1 MNRSVGCMSE
11 ENSQNLGNQRIKKIL
26 IAVVKSEYYDKII
39 SYAIILAKGSGA
51 SITAIQVLDKS
62 SLGGIGDFFGARVE
76 EYEKAMRKRSE
87 ELLTEVQQVIEKQG
101 IKTSIEVIGHKSVA
115 QGIIDY
121 ARESGV
127 DVIVIG
133 TKGLT
138 GVGKFVMGGIAS
150 SVINNAHCPVFA
162 IR

>member
-1 MNRSVGCMSE
+1 MSE
-11 ENSQNLGNQRIKKIL
+11 ETHNLRNLSIKKIL
-26 IAVVKSEYYDKII
+26 IPVVKSEYNDKII

-51 SITAIQVLDKS
+51 TITAIHVLDKS
-62 SLGGIGDFFGARVE
+62 VQGDLGDVFPLKVE
-76 EYEKAMRKRSE
+76 EYDKAIRKRAE

-101 IKTSIEVIGHKSVA
+101 IKTSIEVIGNKSVA
-115 QGIIDY
+115 KGIIDY

-138 GVGKFVMGGIAS
+138 GVQKFLMGSVAS
-150 SVINNAHCPVFA
+150 AVIDHAHCPVFA

>member
-1 MNRSVGCMSE
+1 MSK
-11 ENSQNLGNQRIKKIL
+11 ENSHSIKKIL
-26 IAVVKSEYYDKII
+26 IPVVKSEYNDKII

-51 SITAIQVLDKS
+51 SITAIHVLDKS
-62 SLGGIGDFFGARVE
+62 AIGGVGDVFRMKVE
-76 EYEKAMRKRSE
+76 EYEKEMRKRAQ

-101 IKTSIEVIGHKSVA
+101 IKTSIEVIGNKSVA
-115 QGIIDY
+115 KGIIDY

-138 GVGKFVMGGIAS
+138 GVGKFLMGSVAS
-150 SVINNAHCPVFA
+150 AVIDHAHCPVFA

>member
-1 MNRSVGCMSE
+1 MSE
-11 ENSQNLGNQRIKKIL
+11 ENSHNLRNHSIKKIL
-26 IAVVKSEYYDKII
+26 IPVVKSEYNDKII

-51 SITAIQVLDKS
+51 SITAIHILDKS
-62 SLGGIGDFFGARVE
+62 AQGDLGDLFPMKLE
-76 EYEKAMRKRSE
+76 EYENATSKRAK

-101 IKTSIEVIGHKSVA
+101 IKTSTEIIGNKSVA

-121 ARESGV
+121 ARESGT
-127 DVIVIG
+127 DIIVIG

-138 GVGKFVMGGIAS
+138 GVEKFMMGGVPG
-150 SVINNAHCPVFA
+150 SVIHHAHCPVVA

>member
-1 MNRSVGCMSE
+1 
-11 ENSQNLGNQRIKKIL
+11 
-26 IAVVKSEYYDKII
+26 
-39 SYAIILAKGSGA
+39 
-51 SITAIQVLDKS
+51 
-62 SLGGIGDFFGARVE
+62 
-76 EYEKAMRKRSE
+76 MRKRSE

>member
-1 MNRSVGCMSE
+1 MSE
-11 ENSQNLGNQRIKKIL
+11 ENSHNLRNHSIKKIL
-26 IAVVKSEYYDKII
+26 IPVVKSENNDKII

-51 SITAIQVLDKS
+51 SITAIHVLDKTAQGD
-62 SLGGIGDFFGARVE
+62 LGDLFPMKLE
-76 EYEKAMRKRSE
+76 EYEKATSKRAE

-101 IKTSIEVIGHKSVA
+101 IKTGIEVIGAKSIA
-115 QGIIDY
+115 KGIIDY
-121 ARESGV
+121 ARDSGV

-138 GVGKFVMGGIAS
+138 GVEKFLLGSVAS
-150 SVINNAHCPVFA
+150 AVIDHAHCPVFA

>member
-1 MNRSVGCMSE
+1 MPE
-11 ENSQNLGNQRIKKIL
+11 ENSSNLDNQSIKKIL
-26 IAVVKSEYYDKII
+26 IPVVKSEYNDKII

-51 SITAIQVLDKS
+51 SITAIHVLDKS
-62 SLGGIGDFFGARVE
+62 AIGGVGDVFGRRVD
-76 EYEKAMRKRSE
+76 EYENEMRKRSQ

-101 IKTSIEVIGHKSVA
+101 IKTSIEIIGNKSVA

-138 GVGKFVMGGIAS
+138 GVGKFLMGSVAS
-150 SVINNAHCPVFA
+150 AVIDHAHCPVFA

>member
-1 MNRSVGCMSE
+1 M
-11 ENSQNLGNQRIKKIL
+11 KKIL
-26 IAVVKSEYYDKII
+26 IPVVKSEYNDKII

-51 SITAIQVLDKS
+51 SITAIHVLDKS
-62 SLGGIGDFFGARVE
+62 TLGGIGDFFGARAE

-101 IKTSIEVIGHKSVA
+101 IKTSIEIIGNKSVA

-121 ARESGV
+121 ARKTGA

-138 GVGKFVMGGIAS
+138 GVGKFLMGSVAS
-150 SVINNAHCPVFA
+150 AVIDHAHCPVVA

>member
-1 MNRSVGCMSE
+1 MSE
-11 ENSQNLGNQRIKKIL
+11 ENSQNLGNHSIKKIL
-26 IAVVKSEYYDKII
+26 IPVVKSEYNDKII

-51 SITAIQVLDKS
+51 SITAIHVLDKS
-62 SLGGIGDFFGARVE
+62 AIGGLGDVFGRRVD
-76 EYEKAMRKRSE
+76 EYEKEMRKRSE

-138 GVGKFVMGGIAS
+138 GVGKFLMGSVAS
-150 SVINNAHCPVFA
+150 AVIDHAHCPVFA

>member
-1 MNRSVGCMSE
+1 M
-11 ENSQNLGNQRIKKIL
+11 KKIL
-26 IAVVKSEYYDKII
+26 IPVVKSEYNDKII

-51 SITAIQVLDKS
+51 SITVIHVLDKS
-62 SLGGIGDFFGARVE
+62 TLGGVGDFFGARIE
-76 EYEKAMRKRSE
+76 EYEKAMRKGSE

-121 ARESGV
+121 AKESGA

-138 GVGKFVMGGIAS
+138 GVGKFIMGGVAS
-150 SVINNAHCPVFA
+150 SVINNAYCPVVA

>member
-1 MNRSVGCMSE
+1 MSE
-11 ENSQNLGNQRIKKIL
+11 ENSRIKKIL
-26 IAVVKSEYYDKII
+26 IPVVKSEYNDKII

-51 SITAIQVLDKS
+51 SITAIHVLDKS
-62 SLGGIGDFFGARVE
+62 AQGDLGDLFPMKVE
-76 EYEKAMRKRSE
+76 EYEKAMSKRAE
-87 ELLTEVQQVIEKQG
+87 ELLRGVQQVTEKQG
-101 IKTSIEVIGHKSVA
+101 IKIDIEVIRAKSVPK
-115 QGIIDY
+115 GIIDY

-138 GVGKFVMGGIAS
+138 GVEKFLMGSVAS
-150 SVINNAHCPVFA
+150 AVIDHAHCPVFA

>member
-1 MNRSVGCMSE
+1 MPEDPS
-11 ENSQNLGNQRIKKIL
+11 NLSNQSIKKIL
-26 IAVVKSEYYDKII
+26 IPVVKSEYNDKII

-51 SITAIQVLDKS
+51 SITAINVLDKS
-62 SLGGIGDFFGARVE
+62 AIGGIGDVFGRRVD
-76 EYEKAMRKRSE
+76 EYENEMRKRSQ

-101 IKTSIEVIGHKSVA
+101 IKTSTDVIGNKSVA
-115 QGIIDY
+115 QGITDY
-121 ARESGV
+121 ARESGA

-138 GVGKFVMGGIAS
+138 GVGKFIMGGVAS
-150 SVINNAHCPVFA
+150 SVINNAHCPVVA

>member
-1 MNRSVGCMSE
+1 MSE
-11 ENSQNLGNQRIKKIL
+11 ENSSNLGNQSIKKIL
-26 IAVVKSEYYDKII
+26 IPVVKSDYNVKII

-51 SITAIQVLDKS
+51 SITAIHVLDKS
-62 SLGGIGDFFGARVE
+62 AIGGVGDVFGRRVD
-76 EYEKAMRKRSE
+76 EYENELRKRSQ
-87 ELLTEVQQVIEKQG
+87 ELLTGVQQVIEKQG
-101 IKTSIEVIGHKSVA
+101 IKTSIEIIGNKSVA

-121 ARESGV
+121 ARETGA

-138 GVGKFVMGGIAS
+138 GVGKFLMGSVAS
-150 SVINNAHCPVFA
+150 AVIDHAHCPVVA

>member
-1 MNRSVGCMSE
+1 MSE
-11 ENSQNLGNQRIKKIL
+11 ENSRIKKIL
-26 IAVVKSEYYDKII
+26 IPVVKSEYNDKII

-51 SITAIQVLDKS
+51 SITAIHVLDKS
-62 SLGGIGDFFGARVE
+62 AQGDLGDLFPMKIE
-76 EYEKAMRKRSE
+76 EYEKAMSKRAE
-87 ELLTEVQQVIEKQG
+87 ELLRGVQQVTEKQG
-101 IKTSIEVIGHKSVA
+101 IKIGIEVIRAKSVPK
-115 QGIIDY
+115 GIIDY

-138 GVGKFVMGGIAS
+138 GVEKFLLGSVAS
-150 SVINNAHCPVFA
+150 AVIDHAHCPVFA

>member
-1 MNRSVGCMSE
+1 MSE
-11 ENSQNLGNQRIKKIL
+11 ENSRIKKIL
-26 IAVVKSEYYDKII
+26 IPVVKSEYNDKII

-51 SITAIQVLDKS
+51 SITAIHVLDKS
-62 SLGGIGDFFGARVE
+62 AQGDLGDLFPMKVE
-76 EYEKAMRKRSE
+76 EYEKAMSKRAE
-87 ELLTEVQQVIEKQG
+87 ELLRGVQQVTEKQG
-101 IKTSIEVIGHKSVA
+101 IKIGIEVIRAKSVA
-115 QGIIDY
+115 KGIIDY

-138 GVGKFVMGGIAS
+138 GVEKFLLGSVAS
-150 SVINNAHCPVFA
+150 AVIDHAHCPVFA

>member
-1 MNRSVGCMSE
+1 MSK
-11 ENSQNLGNQRIKKIL
+11 ENSLSIKKIL
-26 IAVVKSEYYDKII
+26 IPVVKSEYNDKII

-51 SITAIQVLDKS
+51 SITAIHVLDKS
-62 SLGGIGDFFGARVE
+62 AIGGVGDVFGRRVD
-76 EYEKAMRKRSE
+76 EYENEMRKRSQ
-87 ELLTEVQQVIEKQG
+87 ELLTEVQQVIEKHG
-101 IKTSIEVIGHKSVA
+101 IKTSIEIIGNKSVA

-138 GVGKFVMGGIAS
+138 GVGKFLMGSVAS
-150 SVINNAHCPVFA
+150 AVIDHAHCPVFA

>member
-1 MNRSVGCMSE
+1 MSE
-11 ENSQNLGNQRIKKIL
+11 ENSLIKKIL
-26 IAVVKSEYYDKII
+26 IPVVKSEYNDKII

-51 SITAIQVLDKS
+51 SITAIHVLDKS
-62 SLGGIGDFFGARVE
+62 AQGDLGDLFPMKVE
-76 EYEKAMRKRSE
+76 EYEKAMSKRAE
-87 ELLTEVQQVIEKQG
+87 ELLRGVQQVTEKQG
-101 IKTSIEVIGHKSVA
+101 IKIGIEVIRAKSVPK
-115 QGIIDY
+115 GIIDY

-138 GVGKFVMGGIAS
+138 GVEKFLMGSVAS
-150 SVINNAHCPVFA
+150 AVIDHAHCPVFA